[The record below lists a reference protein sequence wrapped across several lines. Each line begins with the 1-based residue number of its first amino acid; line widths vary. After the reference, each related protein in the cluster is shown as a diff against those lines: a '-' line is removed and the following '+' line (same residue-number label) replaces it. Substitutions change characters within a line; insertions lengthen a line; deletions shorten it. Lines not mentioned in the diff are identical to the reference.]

1 MNKFSRSLC
10 PPESPGTVTPMT
22 LDAPEE
28 LLGHPTLSLSL
39 MTYLTP
45 PATRL
50 LCEITAFLVLM
61 PLSVEHV
68 SIYELILP
76 RPHTLRRQYA
86 DSPRHLR
93 NEECCSG

>member
-28 LLGHPTLSLSL
+28 LLGHPTLSHDISHA
-39 MTYLTP
+39 P
-45 PATRL
+45 RSRL